1 MSAIFSSM
9 KSNELLAYTVLATS
23 SVIGAAVMHEI
34 GYSWNS
40 QPASTV
46 DKAHEELE
54 ESRTKLSDE
63 IAGFSGCVRHV
74 IQASEQSTS
83 FGLSSS
89 NRLTL
94 LNDICEGEVSEL
106 DIKFEN
112 AAYTNALTDVRFAEM
127 DLADTVDGST
137 FDAQERLLTFTG
149 GALLGFMSGAMSV
162 LLGSSLIQLKKNSRD
177 NNEFESIV
185 AHYKAG
191 DSEI

>member
-9 KSNELLAYTVLATS
+9 KSIELLAYTALGS
-23 SVIGAAVMHEI
+23 STAIGAAAMHEI
-34 GYSWNS
+34 GYNWNS

-46 DKAHEELE
+46 DIAHEELE
-54 ESRTKLSDE
+54 ESRTRLSDE
-63 IAGFSGCVRHV
+63 TAGFSGCVRHV

-112 AAYTNALTDVRFAEM
+112 AAYTNALIDVRFAEI
-127 DLADTVDGST
+127 DLADAVDEST
-137 FDAQERLLTFTG
+137 FDSQERIVTISG
-149 GALLGFMSGAMSV
+149 GALLGFITGALTVILS
-162 LLGSSLIQLKKNSRD
+162 SSLNRLRKFSRVED
-177 NNEFESIV
+177 EFESIV
-185 AHYKAG
+185 AHYREES
-191 DSEI
+191 DL